1 MYKYS
6 VAAKYRRV
14 ADTAK
19 LNTRPLQRHWG
30 KMGADVGHVHWI
42 SKFNDLCPSGML
54 ITGIYNMKE
63 VKKYTVILNKKNTI
77 QTQNDKGISLTA
89 VTYKTIYLDLFA
101 QRHFVYF

>member
-1 MYKYS
+1 
-6 VAAKYRRV
+6 
-14 ADTAK
+14 
-19 LNTRPLQRHWG
+19 
-30 KMGADVGHVHWI
+30 
-42 SKFNDLCPSGML
+42 ML